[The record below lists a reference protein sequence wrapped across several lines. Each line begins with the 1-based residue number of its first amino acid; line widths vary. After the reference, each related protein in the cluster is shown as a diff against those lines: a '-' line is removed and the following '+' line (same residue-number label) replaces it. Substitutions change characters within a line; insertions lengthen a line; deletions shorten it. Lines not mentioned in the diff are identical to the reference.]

1 MPLYCS
7 YTKDEVLEIIAKHAS
22 QTLPKKDGIMKVR
35 IMEDDSIEIEFIEDE
50 IEQKDLST
58 KSKLELN

>member
-50 IEQKDLST
+50 IEQ
-58 KSKLELN
+58 N